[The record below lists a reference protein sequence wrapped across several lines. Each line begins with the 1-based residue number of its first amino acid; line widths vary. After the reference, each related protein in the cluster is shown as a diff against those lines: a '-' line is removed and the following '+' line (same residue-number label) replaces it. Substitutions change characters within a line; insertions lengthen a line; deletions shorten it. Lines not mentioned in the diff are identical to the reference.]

1 MEGIT
6 LFVSIVVIV
15 FGILQIILF
24 FKLWGMTNDV
34 KKIRKSLPNVSS
46 DLSPAKMEFIIGN
59 TDKAKEMLKKEFVLD
74 VYESYMKIVKE
85 NTEVTDPSVMEKE
98 YSIDYDRLKRV
109 YKGRFKDIIDDVD
122 FERYS
127 TFVKAKSVFG

>member
-6 LFVSIVVIV
+6 LFVSIVIIV

-34 KKIRKSLPNVSS
+34 KKIRKSLP

>member
-6 LFVSIVVIV
+6 LFVSIVIIV

-109 YKGRFKDIIDDVD
+109 YKGRFKGIIDDVD

>member
-1 MEGIT
+1 MEGMT
-6 LFVSIVVIV
+6 LFVSIVIIV

>member
-1 MEGIT
+1 MENIT
-6 LFVSIVVIV
+6 LFVSIVIIV

>member
-6 LFVSIVVIV
+6 LFVSIVIIV

-34 KKIRKSLPNVSS
+34 KKIRKSLPNASS

>member
-6 LFVSIVVIV
+6 LFVSIVIIV

-59 TDKAKEMLKKEFVLD
+59 TDKAKEMLKKDFVLD

>member
-6 LFVSIVVIV
+6 LFVSIVIIV

-59 TDKAKEMLKKEFVLD
+59 TDKAKEMFKKEFVLD

>member
-6 LFVSIVVIV
+6 LFVSIVIIV

-34 KKIRKSLPNVSS
+34 KKVRKSLPNVSS

>member
-6 LFVSIVVIV
+6 LFVSIVIIV

-46 DLSPAKMEFIIGN
+46 DLSTAKMEFIIGN

>member
-1 MEGIT
+1 MT
-6 LFVSIVVIV
+6 LFVSIVIIV